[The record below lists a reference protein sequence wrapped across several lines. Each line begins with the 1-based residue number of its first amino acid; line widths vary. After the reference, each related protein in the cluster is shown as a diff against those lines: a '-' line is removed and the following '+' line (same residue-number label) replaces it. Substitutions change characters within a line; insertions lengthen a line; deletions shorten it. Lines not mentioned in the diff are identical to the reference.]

1 MKNLLSFLIITTAL
15 LNAQIDTLWSKTFG
29 GEFEDRGYRVVQSN
43 DGGYI
48 IVGRKATG
56 LDVTNS
62 DYKAWVLKTDS
73 LGNKEWD
80 IEIGDS
86 LQNFANSITKTQDGN
101 YVIGITKNGSFLS
114 GSYSANLTKI
124 DDLGNII
131 WEVDYPSSVAGWIWD
146 INSTIDT
153 GLVFVGSQSLVMT
166 DSLGNILWNKNQ
178 SGISV
183 TPLEDGGVVV
193 TTSSN
198 DVIKYNRDGVEVWEQ
213 YVTPTHIWSLIETS
227 SGLIGVGA
235 DFDNP
240 YLIALSPTGE
250 IIIDMILDIDSR
262 WLFDIVRSNDGGYY
276 ISGSTYYHSDDGDDI
291 ESLLIMKITLENQ
304 EPEILW
310 SKVYGGEQSDRAY
323 GMILSNE
330 GNITIAGRTS
340 SYGNGQNDL
349 WLLKMASETLAIEQS
364 SLSPKEFA
372 LFQNYPN
379 PFNPSTT
386 LHYYLPIDGF
396 ISINIYDMRGNFI
409 KNLINSNQSNGFK
422 SVQWNATN
430 SQGQPVSAGVYLY
443 SIETKDFR
451 QTKKM
456 ILLK

>member
-1 MKNLLSFLIITTAL
+1 
-15 LNAQIDTLWSKTFG
+15 
-29 GEFEDRGYRVVQSN
+29 
-43 DGGYI
+43 
-48 IVGRKATG
+48 
-56 LDVTNS
+56 
-62 DYKAWVLKTDS
+62 
-73 LGNKEWD
+73 
-80 IEIGDS
+80 
-86 LQNFANSITKTQDGN
+86 
-101 YVIGITKNGSFLS
+101 
-114 GSYSANLTKI
+114 
-124 DDLGNII
+124 
-131 WEVDYPSSVAGWIWD
+131 WIWD

-262 WLFDIVRSNDGGYY
+262 WLFDIVRSDDGGYY
-276 ISGSTYYHSDDGDDI
+276 ISGSTYYISGDGDDI

-349 WLLKMASETLAIEQS
+349 WLLKIASETLAIEQS

-409 KNLINSNQSNGFK
+409 KNLINSNQSTGFK